1 MNYIVVGCGRIGSEL
16 AMRLQ
21 RKNHKVVVI
30 DSDPKEFANLPPE
43 FNGRTVEGEPL
54 NRDVLNRAGIKD
66 ANGLAAVT
74 ISDTLNLAIAH
85 AAHEKFNIPNVV
97 VRNYNPENRDL
108 FDTFEYQV
116 VSSSTW
122 GAQRLEELL
131 YHQDMRQV
139 FSAGN
144 GEVELY
150 EFRIPEA
157 LEGKTVGELLN
168 EGNTTPAALTRGRQA
183 ILPDLNTVLKGDD
196 VLMISA
202 TIDGIQAVRRR
213 LRMEKEG

>member
-1 MNYIVVGCGRIGSEL
+1 M
-16 AMRLQ
+16 
-21 RKNHKVVVI
+21 
-30 DSDPKEFANLPPE
+30 
-43 FNGRTVEGEPL
+43 
-54 NRDVLNRAGIKD
+54 
-66 ANGLAAVT
+66 
-74 ISDTLNLAIAH
+74 
-85 AAHEKFNIPNVV
+85 
-97 VRNYNPENRDL
+97 
-108 FDTFEYQV
+108 

-131 YHQDMRQV
+131 YHQDIRQV

-157 LEGKTVGELLN
+157 LEGATVGELLA
-168 EGNTTPAALTRGRQA
+168 EGDATPAALTRGRQA
-183 ILPDLNTVLKGDD
+183 ILPDLGTVLRGDD

-202 TIDGIQAVRRR
+202 TIEGIQAVRKR